1 MNFWRG
7 RSLFSQT
14 AWTLG
19 LGIVLL
25 QILTLVIIVLA
36 VLYPL
41 AERSAEDLAGLIV
54 VSAKTYTELSPSER
68 PAFLASLKADNGVEI
83 ASALDHSV
91 THNHGHIYGW
101 LLSQALSK
109 RLGKSVP
116 VDVLGGAVRT
126 FWVPVNISGQ
136 TIWVHF
142 DRGRLASSLP
152 VAMIFV
158 LAFSTLALVVLTMIL
173 VRRVLRP
180 LGVISEALR
189 GSLKAP
195 LPRLPPT
202 GAYEFQNILD
212 IFAELRTRLQAMIN
226 HQSLLLSGISHDL
239 RSPLARLRMA
249 WELLPENTPKHL
261 QEGMIQDIERMDAL
275 LAQSLA
281 LGRGMAAKVA
291 DFDLM
296 VLLEEVAADF
306 KRAGGQ
312 WTANLPRRYP
322 LRGDR
327 EALRRLLSNLLDNT
341 IRYGGGQV
349 QVGFRK
355 AGNQIQIRLCD
366 SGVGIPEQDLEKVFE
381 PFIRLDDARGHSEG
395 SGLGLAIARQLA
407 EAQGMR
413 LRLLN
418 APSGGLCAEL
428 SWNI

>member
-1 MNFWRG
+1 MFRRG
-7 RSLFSQT
+7 RNLFSQT

-19 LGIVLL
+19 PGIVVL
-25 QILTLVIIVLA
+25 QILTLVIIVLT

-54 VSAKTYTELSPSER
+54 ISAQTYQELSPAER
-68 PAFLASLKADNGVEI
+68 PAFLKRLKADNGVEI
-83 ASALDHSV
+83 SAQLDRSIQH
-91 THNHGHIYGW
+91 THGHIYGW

-109 RLGKSVP
+109 RLGKPVP

-126 FWVPVNISGQ
+126 FWVPVSISRQ

-158 LAFSTLALVVLTMIL
+158 LAFSTLALVLLTMIL

-180 LGVISEALR
+180 LGVISQALR

-195 LPRLPPT
+195 LPTLPT
-202 GAYEFQNILD
+202 DGAYEFQNILD

-226 HQSLLLSGISHDL
+226 HQSLLLTGISHDL

-249 WELLPENTPKHL
+249 WELLPENTSARLK
-261 QEGMIQDIERMDAL
+261 EGMLQDIERMDAL
-275 LAQSLA
+275 LGQSLD
-281 LGRGMAAKVA
+281 LGRSMVAKVA

-296 VLLEEVAADF
+296 VLMAEVGAEF
-306 KRAGGQ
+306 ERTGGRWQ
-312 WTANLPRRYP
+312 AQLPRRYP
-322 LRGDR
+322 FRGDR
-327 EALRRLLSNLLDNT
+327 EALRRLLSNLLDNAM
-341 IRYGGGQV
+341 RYGGGAVHVEFKKMPNQV
-349 QVGFRK
+349 L
-355 AGNQIQIRLCD
+355 IRLCD
-366 SGVGIPEQDLEKVFE
+366 QGPGIPEMEMEKVFE
-381 PFIRLDDARGHSEG
+381 PFIRLDDARGHGEG

-418 APSGGLCAEL
+418 GASGGLCAEL
-428 SWNI
+428 SWSV

>member
-1 MNFWRG
+1 MMFRRG
-7 RSLFSQT
+7 RNLIAQT

-19 LGIVLL
+19 PGIVVL
-25 QILTLVIIVLA
+25 QILTLVIVVLT

-54 VSAKTYTELSPSER
+54 ISAQTYQELSPGER
-68 PAFLASLKADNGVEI
+68 PAFLKRLKADNGVEI
-83 ASALDHSV
+83 SAHLDRSIHH
-91 THNHGHIYGW
+91 THGHIYGW
-101 LLSQALSK
+101 LLSQALGK
-109 RLGKSVP
+109 RLGKPVP

-126 FWVPVNISGQ
+126 FWVPVSISGK
-136 TIWVHF
+136 TVWVHF

-158 LAFSTLALVVLTMIL
+158 LGFSTLALVLLTMIL

-180 LGVISEALR
+180 LGVISQALR

-195 LPRLPPT
+195 LPTLPPE

-226 HQSLLLSGISHDL
+226 HQSLLLTGISHDL

-249 WELLPENTPKHL
+249 WELLPANTSARLK
-261 QEGMIQDIERMDAL
+261 EGMLQDIERMDAL
-275 LAQSLA
+275 LGQSLD
-281 LGRGMAAKVA
+281 LGRSMVAKVA

-296 VLLEEVAADF
+296 VLMAEVGAEF
-306 KRAGGQ
+306 ERAGGRWQ
-312 WTANLPRRYP
+312 AQLPRRYAF
-322 LRGDR
+322 RGDR
-327 EALRRLLSNLLDNT
+327 EALRRLLSNLLDNAM
-341 IRYGGGQV
+341 RYGGGDV
-349 QVGFRK
+349 HVEFRK
-355 AGNQIQIRLCD
+355 MPNQVLIRLCD
-366 SGVGIPEQDLEKVFE
+366 QGPGIPELEMEKVFE
-381 PFIRLDDARGHSEG
+381 PFIRLDDARGHGEG

-418 APSGGLCAEL
+418 GASGGLCAEL
-428 SWNI
+428 SWPV

>member
-1 MNFWRG
+1 MSLWRG

-19 LGIVLL
+19 LGIVVL
-25 QILTLVIIVLA
+25 QILTLVIIVLT

-54 VSAKTYTELSPSER
+54 ISAKTYTELSPAER
-68 PAFLASLKADNGVEI
+68 PAFLTSLLADNGVEI
-83 ASALDHSV
+83 SAHLDHSV
-91 THNHGHIYGW
+91 QHTHGHIYGW

-109 RLGKSVP
+109 RLGKAVP

-126 FWVPVNISGQ
+126 FWVPVNISGE
-136 TIWVHF
+136 TVWVHF

-158 LAFSTLALVVLTMIL
+158 LTFSTLALIFLTMIL

-195 LPRLPPT
+195 LPSLPPN
-202 GAYEFQNILD
+202 GAYEFQHILD
-212 IFAELRTRLQAMIN
+212 IFADLRTRLQAMIN
-226 HQSLLLSGISHDL
+226 HQSLLLTGISHDL

-249 WELLPENTPKHL
+249 WELLPDSTPQRL
-261 QEGMIQDIERMDAL
+261 QEGMLQDMERMDAL

-296 VLLEEVAADF
+296 VLLEEVGADF
-306 KRAGGQ
+306 VRAGGQ
-312 WTANLPRRYP
+312 WQGNLPRRYAF
-322 LRGDR
+322 RGDR
-327 EALRRLLSNLLDNT
+327 EALRRLLSNLLDNAM
-341 IRYGGGQV
+341 RYGGGKVHVEFRRMANQV
-349 QVGFRK
+349 L
-355 AGNQIQIRLCD
+355 IRLCD
-366 SGVGIPEQDLEKVFE
+366 HGAGIPDADLEKVFE
-381 PFIRLDDARGHSEG
+381 PFIRLDDARGHGEG

-418 APSGGLCAEL
+418 GVSGGLCAEL
-428 SWNI
+428 TWPV

>member
-261 QEGMIQDIERMDAL
+261 REGMIQDIERMDAL

-327 EALRRLLSNLLDNT
+327 EALRRLLSNLLDNV

-418 APSGGLCAEL
+418 APLGGLCAEL

>member
-1 MNFWRG
+1 MSLRRG
-7 RSLFSQT
+7 RNLFSQT

-19 LGIVLL
+19 PGIVIL
-25 QILTLVIIVLA
+25 QILTLVIVVLT

-54 VSAKTYTELSPSER
+54 ISAKTYTELSPEKR
-68 PAFLASLKADNGVEI
+68 PAFLESLRADNGVEI
-83 ASALDHSV
+83 SAQLDRSIRH
-91 THNHGHIYGW
+91 THGHIYGW

-109 RLGKSVP
+109 RMGKPVP

-152 VAMIFV
+152 IAMIFV

-173 VRRVLRP
+173 VRRVLKP
-180 LGVISEALR
+180 LDVISTALQS
-189 GSLKAP
+189 SLKAP
-195 LPRLPPT
+195 LPSLPPS

-226 HQSLLLSGISHDL
+226 HQSLLLTGISHDL

-249 WELLPENTPKHL
+249 WELLPENTPQHL
-261 QEGMIQDIERMDAL
+261 HDGMLQDIERMDAL
-275 LAQSLA
+275 LAQSLD

-296 VLLEEVAADF
+296 VLLQEVGADF
-306 KRAGGQ
+306 ERAGGQ
-312 WTANLPRRYP
+312 WHAHLPRRYAF
-322 LRGDR
+322 RGDR
-327 EALRRLLSNLLDNT
+327 EALRRLLSNLLDNA
-341 IRYGGGQV
+341 IRYGGGEV
-349 QVGFRK
+349 RVEFRK
-355 AGNQIQIRLCD
+355 MANQVLIRLCD
-366 SGVGIPEQDLEKVFE
+366 AGPGIPEIEMEKVFE
-381 PFIRLDDARGHSEG
+381 PFIRLDDARGHGEG

-413 LRLLN
+413 LRLMN
-418 APSGGLCAEL
+418 GAGGGLCAEL
-428 SWNI
+428 SWPV